1 MSALTDVQCE
11 QPLVKPPPPQR
22 GSAERRACVSLVAG
36 GFLLLAGATL
46 ALLLVRTQRE
56 VNITTIT
63 LLPAASSLLVSS
75 FGGPRPPKNRAV
87 YYIHLSVITSSILI
101 VISELGPWEKVDIF
115 TRSRPQWCPGGS
127 GLEPA
132 TCSLVCRD
140 CGTKLPGNSPLPWNV
155 LPSSE
160 WSHDMYNKSECA
172 VIIPVSGL
180 YAINLQITY
189 RSTPHLDHPDSFI
202 VLKNEV
208 KKQLVRYQ
216 PGRNVTI
223 LTAMDTVPNTD
234 VWMKTIH
241 SQITLFLGEGDKL
254 QVVVSHPNLV
264 DLGGQAQTKSFWELA
279 FLYA

>member
-1 MSALTDVQCE
+1 MKIRSS
-11 QPLVKPPPPQR
+11 
-22 GSAERRACVSLVAG
+22 G
-36 GFLLLAGATL
+36 
-46 ALLLVRTQRE
+46 
-56 VNITTIT
+56 
-63 LLPAASSLLVSS
+63 SSLAPGRRVEISTSPSPASQVRAETETPRRPRQVLVQMPWSRRLGL
-75 FGGPRPPKNRAV
+75 FRQR
-87 YYIHLSVITSSILI
+87 SVAMAS
-101 VISELGPWEKVDIF
+101 
-115 TRSRPQWCPGGS
+115 
-127 GLEPA
+127 
-132 TCSLVCRD
+132 
-140 CGTKLPGNSPLPWNV
+140 GTKLPGNSPLPWNV

>member
-56 VNITTIT
+56 VLNVESVQSAHEDQEQREFPGTRQT
-63 LLPAASSLLVSS
+63 
-75 FGGPRPPKNRAV
+75 GGDQHKPFAR
-87 YYIHLSVITSSILI
+87 LSVAMAS
-101 VISELGPWEKVDIF
+101 
-115 TRSRPQWCPGGS
+115 
-127 GLEPA
+127 
-132 TCSLVCRD
+132 
-140 CGTKLPGNSPLPWNV
+140 GTKLPGNSPLPWNV